1 MKFIRKLLGLEGP
14 KPPVRSARDRDFDLR
29 GLERL
34 LHYEF
39 KDPALARQAMTH
51 RSYLHATP
59 GRSGESNERM
69 EFLGDSVVGL
79 VVNEF
84 LYKKFTKLREGELT
98 KMKSLLVSRVIL
110 SRSANQL
117 GLGHYI
123 LLSDA
128 EKGSGGR
135 NRASIL
141 ADTLEGI
148 IGAMYL
154 DGGIEPARKL
164 TERLLL
170 REVNTIL
177 GDANLANYKSM
188 LQEYVQ
194 GEFKTHPQYRISSE
208 YGPDH
213 QKMFTVEVVVSGK
226 TFGRGHGS
234 NKKEA
239 EQEAARDALFH
250 FEKLV
255 RPEPAKEGAEGEK
268 RRRRRGGRGRR
279 NGRREEGRGEGRG
292 RSDEVRGRSDEGR
305 GRSDEVRRGDEGHR
319 GDEGRHRGDEGRHR
333 GDEVHRGDED
343 RSDEGRRESGQKPA
357 AQEAAPAGEISYG
370 RRDRRQRRHRG
381 SASGDPI
388 RDPSREREPREP
400 RREREPSNKERSRE
414 REPNERETPREHEP
428 VRDYESSRDLEPR
441 REYESPRSEE
451 PSEAEYEPPRERE
464 RPRDDDEPRSRETRD
479 VDSERER
486 GPGREPGGQGDH
498 GEDEGRRGPYA
509 ASRLHAEP

>member
-1 MKFIRKLLGLEGP
+1 MKFLRKLFGLET
-14 KPPVRSARDRDFDLR
+14 KPSPARGRDRDFDLR
-29 GLERL
+29 GLERIL
-34 LHYEF
+34 QYKF

-59 GRSGESNERM
+59 GRGGESNERM

-117 GLGHYI
+117 GLGNFV

-141 ADTLEGI
+141 ADTLEGV

-154 DGGIEPARKL
+154 DGGLEPARQL
-164 TERLLL
+164 TTRLLL
-170 REVNTIL
+170 KEVHTIL
-177 GDANLANYKSM
+177 SDENLANYKSM

-213 QKMFTVEVVVSGK
+213 QKMFLVEVVVSGK
-226 TFGRGHGS
+226 TFGRGRGG

-250 FEKLV
+250 FEKLI
-255 RPEPAKEGAEGEK
+255 RPGPAKVAE
-268 RRRRRGGRGRR
+268 
-279 NGRREEGRGEGRG
+279 
-292 RSDEVRGRSDEGR
+292 
-305 GRSDEVRRGDEGHR
+305 
-319 GDEGRHRGDEGRHR
+319 
-333 GDEVHRGDED
+333 
-343 RSDEGRRESGQKPA
+343 
-357 AQEAAPAGEISYG
+357 
-370 RRDRRQRRHRG
+370 
-381 SASGDPI
+381 
-388 RDPSREREPREP
+388 
-400 RREREPSNKERSRE
+400 
-414 REPNERETPREHEP
+414 
-428 VRDYESSRDLEPR
+428 
-441 REYESPRSEE
+441 
-451 PSEAEYEPPRERE
+451 
-464 RPRDDDEPRSRETRD
+464 
-479 VDSERER
+479 
-486 GPGREPGGQGDH
+486 
-498 GEDEGRRGPYA
+498 
-509 ASRLHAEP
+509 

>member
-1 MKFIRKLLGLEGP
+1 VNFIRKLLGLDGP
-14 KPPVRSARDRDFDLR
+14 KPPARGARDRDFDLR
-29 GLERL
+29 GLERI
-34 LHYEF
+34 LHYNF
-39 KDPALARQAMTH
+39 KNPALARQAMTH

-110 SRSANQL
+110 SRAANQV

-141 ADTLEGI
+141 ADTLEGV

-170 REVNTIL
+170 REVNAIL
-177 GDANLANYKSM
+177 SDANLANYKSM

-226 TFGRGHGS
+226 TYGRGHGS
-234 NKKEA
+234 NKKDA

-250 FEKLV
+250 FEKLAH
-255 RPEPAKEGAEGEK
+255 PEKETGGHEADAGAAADGRK
-268 RRRRRGGRGRR
+268 RRRRGGRGRR
-279 NGRREEGRGEGRG
+279 NGRGRGEGGEAAAAVGGGHG
-292 RSDEVRGRSDEGR
+292 RQAGTSGGE
-305 GRSDEVRRGDEGHR
+305 HR
-319 GDEGRHRGDEGRHR
+319 
-333 GDEVHRGDED
+333 
-343 RSDEGRRESGQKPA
+343 GRRERSRDRDRDRERGTPREREA
-357 AQEAAPAGEISYG
+357 PRDFGPEAAPREESP
-370 RRDRRQRRHRG
+370 RDHEPREPE
-381 SASGDPI
+381 SP
-388 RDPSREREPREP
+388 REREPR
-400 RREREPSNKERSRE
+400 
-414 REPNERETPREHEP
+414 
-428 VRDYESSRDLEPR
+428 D
-441 REYESPRSEE
+441 YESPRD
-451 PSEAEYEPPRERE
+451 YEPPRERDSGEHGGE
-464 RPRDDDEPRSRETRD
+464 RGRDRDPSDEGPA
-479 VDSERER
+479 SERER
-486 GPGREPGGQGDH
+486 PSGDKPEPGH
-498 GEDEGRRGPYA
+498 GTNYA
-509 ASRLHAEP
+509 AARLHE

>member
-1 MKFIRKLLGLEGP
+1 VNFIRKLFGRKEAP
-14 KPPVRSARDRDFDLR
+14 KPPVRAGRDRDFDLR
-29 GLERL
+29 GLQRIL
-34 LHYEF
+34 QYEF
-39 KDPALARQAMTH
+39 KDPALAHQAMTH

-110 SRSANQL
+110 SRAANQL

-154 DGGIEPARKL
+154 DGGIEVARKI

-170 REVNTIL
+170 REVTSIL
-177 GDANLANYKSM
+177 SDANLANYKSM

-194 GEFKTHPQYRISSE
+194 GEFKSHPQYRISSE

-255 RPEPAKEGAEGEK
+255 RPDAAKEKDADDAR

-279 NGRREEGRGEGRG
+279 NGRGRESGSAGREGGASGREGGSAASEAAPSGAGGHTGRRSGEHREGRRG
-292 RSDEVRGRSDEGR
+292 RSRDRDFSRDREAPRDSSPERDGETPRERDVSRDREVPRDREYPRD
-305 GRSDEVRRGDEGHR
+305 RGDR
-319 GDEGRHRGDEGRHR
+319 GDRGETP
-333 GDEVHRGDED
+333 
-343 RSDEGRRESGQKPA
+343 RSREYP
-357 AQEAAPAGEISYG
+357 
-370 RRDRRQRRHRG
+370 RDRVERD
-381 SASGDPI
+381 AS
-388 RDPSREREPREP
+388 REHEAPSEREYPREREPRSESSSAP
-400 RREREPSNKERSRE
+400 
-414 REPNERETPREHEP
+414 ETPR
-428 VRDYESSRDLEPR
+428 
-441 REYESPRSEE
+441 
-451 PSEAEYEPPRERE
+451 PSGEG
-464 RPRDDDEPRSRETRD
+464 S
-479 VDSERER
+479 DS
-486 GPGREPGGQGDH
+486 GHGGHGGREGSGGH
-498 GEDEGRRGPYA
+498 SGPSPLA
-509 ASRLHAEP
+509 ASRLHTEP

>member
-1 MKFIRKLLGLEGP
+1 MNFLKKLFGLDAP
-14 KPPVRSARDRDFDLR
+14 KPPVRGARDRDFDLR
-29 GLERL
+29 GLERI
-34 LHYEF
+34 LHYNF
-39 KDPALARQAMTH
+39 KNPALARQAMTH

-135 NRASIL
+135 SRASIL
-141 ADTLEGI
+141 ADTLEGV

-177 GDANLANYKSM
+177 SDANLANYKSM

-250 FEKLV
+250 FEKLA
-255 RPEPAKEGAEGEK
+255 RPESARGGVVKEVDKGVAAADR

-279 NGRREEGRGEGRG
+279 NGRGREGSEGAVAASGIAAGSAGGPSTERHAGERPAGGERRG
-292 RSDEVRGRSDEGR
+292 RRSR
-305 GRSDEVRRGDEGHR
+305 
-319 GDEGRHRGDEGRHR
+319 
-333 GDEVHRGDED
+333 D
-343 RSDEGRRESGQKPA
+343 RDRDRDRDPNRERDVPREGRRDA
-357 AQEAAPAGEISYG
+357 DLEA
-370 RRDRRQRRHRG
+370 
-381 SASGDPI
+381 
-388 RDPSREREPREP
+388 
-400 RREREPSNKERSRE
+400 ERS
-414 REPNERETPREHEP
+414 PREHEP
-428 VRDYESSRDLEPR
+428 AADHRDREP
-441 REYESPRSEE
+441 
-451 PSEAEYEPPRERE
+451 A
-464 RPRDDDEPRSRETRD
+464 DDHR
-479 VDSERER
+479 
-486 GPGREPGGQGDH
+486 GREPERDREPEPVADREPTGGSGGS
-498 GEDEGRRGPYA
+498 GEGQEPGRGAPYA
-509 ASRLHAEP
+509 AARAHESS

>member
-1 MKFIRKLLGLEGP
+1 VNLFRKLLGLDGP
-14 KPPVRSARDRDFDLR
+14 KPPAKAGRDRDFDLR
-29 GLERL
+29 GLERI
-34 LHYEF
+34 LHYNF
-39 KDPALARQAMTH
+39 KNPQLARQAMTH

-110 SRSANQL
+110 SRAANQL

-141 ADTLEGI
+141 ADTLEGV

-154 DGGIEPARKL
+154 DGGIEPARRL
-164 TERLLL
+164 SERLLL
-170 REVNTIL
+170 REVNSIL
-177 GDANLANYKSM
+177 SDANLANYKSM

-226 TFGRGHGS
+226 TYGRGHGS

-250 FEKLV
+250 FEKLAH
-255 RPEPAKEGAEGEK
+255 PEPGKAKEGEK
-268 RRRRRGGRGRR
+268 EEAGDPRRRRRRGGRGRR
-279 NGRREEGRGEGRG
+279 NGRGRTEGAPGEAVAGASQGRREGHRERHRSRDRDREGSRAEPGSEPRRGEG
-292 RSDEVRGRSDEGR
+292 
-305 GRSDEVRRGDEGHR
+305 
-319 GDEGRHRGDEGRHR
+319 
-333 GDEVHRGDED
+333 
-343 RSDEGRRESGQKPA
+343 
-357 AQEAAPAGEISYG
+357 
-370 RRDRRQRRHRG
+370 
-381 SASGDPI
+381 
-388 RDPSREREPREP
+388 SREHEEREEPREHGAAREYDYEGP
-400 RREREPSNKERSRE
+400 REYPPRERREHEG
-414 REPNERETPREHEP
+414 PREHEGGEREDHGST
-428 VRDYESSRDLEPR
+428 RDDASSDT
-441 REYESPRSEE
+441 PRSSGEG
-451 PSEAEYEPPRERE
+451 S
-464 RPRDDDEPRSRETRD
+464 
-479 VDSERER
+479 
-486 GPGREPGGQGDH
+486 GQGH
-498 GEDEGRRGPYA
+498 GATYA
-509 ASRLHAEP
+509 AARLRDR